1 MLKRAKMSD
10 SILTKDIL
18 FHNQIDKMSKEQK
31 FKYSAM
37 LKINHILNCALEDD
51 RERSSGKCY
60 VMQYSAFLDKIRK
73 AFEDTII
80 QSDQCQ
86 NNIVIFDDFIRIA
99 DYGYAAIKEI
109 VNSPSTHLE
118 KMACKVHV
126 QKATGMGIKTMKWIA
141 ERPGRTVQEKVSP
154 QNKVL
159 TTKTVFSADT
169 KENREFMYMYKI
181 LHEAILARLTNTE
194 CRNCK
199 NNDCKYNVW
208 ITKINKLFSM
218 SSKIRRSELK
228 DVKPIKQSVQNN
240 KLMCDKNYRIIWN
253 AVKMLSD
260 VEEKIETD
268 FNEKLE
274 SRFAMIIYWIIL
286 AKLISYDNVLMYD
299 KVGRFYDKNGVLG
312 FGDENNVADKIAESQ
327 NIIIKTDDESV
338 ENEFIFKIDE
348 TEISIADKSGAT
360 IFLFSSKNYFKSSEP
375 AIKGGE

>member
-1 MLKRAKMSD
+1 MSD

-18 FHNQIDKMSKEQK
+18 FHNQIDKMTEEQK

-60 VMQYSAFLDKIRK
+60 VMQYSDFLNKVRE
-73 AFEDTII
+73 AFEDTIV
-80 QSDQCQ
+80 QSTLCQ

-109 VNSPSTHLE
+109 VNKPSTHLE
-118 KMACKVHV
+118 KETCKVHV
-126 QKATGMGIKTMKWIA
+126 QKATGMGIKTMKWMA

-181 LHEAILARLTNTE
+181 LHEAILARLTNSE

-199 NNDCKYNVW
+199 NNECKYNVW

-218 SSKIRRSELK
+218 NSKIRRSELK

-260 VEEKIETD
+260 VEEKIEKD
-268 FNEKLE
+268 FNVMLE
-274 SRFAMIIYWIIL
+274 SRFSMIIYWIIL
-286 AKLISYDNVLMYD
+286 ARLISYDNVLIYD
-299 KVGRFYDKNGVLG
+299 KVGRFYDKDGILG
-312 FGDENNVADKIAESQ
+312 FGDEAENSGKISDRQ
-327 NIIIKTDDESV
+327 TIIIKTDNENV
-338 ENEFIFKIDE
+338 ENEYVFDINDTKISV
-348 TEISIADKSGAT
+348 TDKAGKSVY
-360 IFLFSSKNYFKSSEP
+360 LFDSKNYFNISDLT
-375 AIKGGE
+375 AKGGE

>member
-1 MLKRAKMSD
+1 MLKRANMND

-18 FHNQIDKMSKEQK
+18 FHNQIDKMSEEQK
-31 FKYSAM
+31 FKYSVM

-60 VMQYSAFLDKIRK
+60 MMQFSDFLNKVRE
-73 AFEDTII
+73 AFEDTIV
-80 QSDQCQ
+80 QSSLCQ

-109 VNSPSTHLE
+109 VSKPSTHLE
-118 KMACKVHV
+118 KETCKVHV
-126 QKATGMGIKTMKWIA
+126 QKATGMGIKTMKWMA

-159 TTKTVFSADT
+159 TTRTVFSADT

-181 LHEAILARLTNTE
+181 LHEAILARLTNSE

-199 NNDCKYNVW
+199 SNDCKYNVW

-218 SSKIRRSELK
+218 NSKIRRSELK

-260 VEEKIETD
+260 VEEKIEKD
-268 FNEKLE
+268 FNETLE
-274 SRFAMIIYWIIL
+274 SRFSMMIYWIIL
-286 AKLISYDNVLMYD
+286 ARLVSYDNVLIYD
-299 KVGRFYDKNGVLG
+299 KVGRFYDINGVIG
-312 FGDENNVADKIAESQ
+312 FGDESESNEQ
-327 NIIIKTDDESV
+327 ISDRQTIIIKTDDENV
-338 ENEFIFKIDE
+338 ENEYVFDIKD
-348 TEISIADKSGAT
+348 TRISVTDKAGKC
-360 IFLFSSKNYFKSSEP
+360 IYLFDSKNYFKISNLT
-375 AIKGGE
+375 AKGGE